1 VQLDPSVQMLA
12 RLWSEPSCMAGRG
25 RTTEQVRTCKHAYDI
40 IMITFARGISVAIH
54 SSLFL
59 YYSQQSLQV
68 SLNVSSPD
76 IHPGLCSEFSRGS
89 SQGAHG
95 SRSESLFMCE
105 FAKARELT
113 LEPKQL
119 SISAAGT
126 HSACPALDEKFF
138 HSAHGS
144 AHGIL

>member
-1 VQLDPSVQMLA
+1 
-12 RLWSEPSCMAGRG
+12 
-25 RTTEQVRTCKHAYDI
+25 
-40 IMITFARGISVAIH
+40 
-54 SSLFL
+54 
-59 YYSQQSLQV
+59 
-68 SLNVSSPD
+68 
-76 IHPGLCSEFSRGS
+76 
-89 SQGAHG
+89 
-95 SRSESLFMCE
+95 MCE